1 MPLLS
6 KPIEGQR
13 YWYRVFAK
21 EIGKY
26 RIFSGIFTGRINVE
40 KQLYSLRRIDNTVI
54 DIPREEL
61 YSSKEG
67 AIHGLKRYEIIK

>member
-6 KPIEGQR
+6 EPIQDQK

-26 RIFSGIFTGRINVE
+26 RIFSGIFTGKINVE
-40 KQLYSLRRIDNTVI
+40 KQLYTLQLIDNTHI
-54 DIPREEL
+54 DISREEL
-61 YSSKEG
+61 YTSKEA
-67 AIHGLKRYEIIK
+67 AIHGLKRYEVIK

>member
-6 KPIEGQR
+6 EPIQDQK
-13 YWYRVFAK
+13 YWYRVFAN

-26 RIFSGIFTGRINVE
+26 RIFSGIFTGRVNVE
-40 KQLYSLRRIDNTVI
+40 KQLYTLRLVDNTCI

-61 YSSKEG
+61 YTSKGG
-67 AIHGLKRYEIIK
+67 AIHGLRRYEVIK